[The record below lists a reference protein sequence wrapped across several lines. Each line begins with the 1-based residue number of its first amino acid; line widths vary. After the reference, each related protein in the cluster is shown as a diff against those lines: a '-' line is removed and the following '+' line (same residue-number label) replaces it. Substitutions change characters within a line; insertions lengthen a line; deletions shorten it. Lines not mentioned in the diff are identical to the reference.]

1 MVGGF
6 NHNFRY
12 KGEIYHVQTEDS
24 GLRNPHVITLLYRGG
39 TILASKKTSY
49 ADLPR
54 TPNLEQ
60 VVESLMKEQHKEMLR
75 RLRDGELD
83 QLISSAAPA
92 APPSPPPVQPV
103 TASPVVVAPVA
114 VAPVVVAQVAV
125 APAVVP
131 RLLAKPGPVPLP
143 LPLAVVKTPPP
154 AAEKPIAPMSRPP
167 AAKQTRVLD
176 SSLDEVILS
185 YLVGDDKP

>member
-49 ADLPR
+49 ADLSR

-143 LPLAVVKTPPP
+143 LAVVKTPPP
-154 AAEKPIAPMSRPP
+154 AAEKPTAPMSRPP